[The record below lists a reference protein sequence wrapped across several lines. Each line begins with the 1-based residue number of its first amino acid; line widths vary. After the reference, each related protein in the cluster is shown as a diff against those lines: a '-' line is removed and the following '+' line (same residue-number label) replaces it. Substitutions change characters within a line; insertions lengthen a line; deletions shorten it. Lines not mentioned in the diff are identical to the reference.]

1 MAADHFHGPVAK
13 KVMVAVGGQGID
25 AEVVRLVAT
34 NWVELTQGPMA
45 LNNIPAL
52 FAENALNAT
61 QLALNTTLQQ
71 LATGMRINSGAT
83 DPAGLAIA
91 NGLGANIAA
100 LSQSIH
106 NANDGVGS
114 LQVADGALSQVSTLL
129 NTAVSIAAEAA
140 TGTVSSAQRDSLNA
154 EYQAILAEIN
164 RIGGSTSYNGTLVF
178 TASTTSIYLTDATAA
193 GSSTI
198 TSSVGALSST
208 TLALNATTLAGT
220 DGTAAQTAITAINA
234 AIQTVSN
241 NRGTLGAAI
250 NRLRDAAAVMG
261 TQVENLTAAQNNIM
275 AADIPTAVSNLSRQS
290 VMNQTG
296 MAALAQ
302 ANSLEQSILKL
313 LQ

>member
-1 MAADHFHGPVAK
+1 MAF
-13 KVMVAVGGQGID
+13 GI
-25 AEVVRLVAT
+25 
-34 NWVELTQGPMA
+34 

-52 FAENALNAT
+52 SAENALNMT

-154 EYQAILAEIN
+154 EYTAILNEIN
-164 RIGGSTSYNGTLVF
+164 RIGTSTTYNGTAVF
-178 TASTTSIYLTDATAA
+178 TASTTSIYLTDATSG

-208 TLALNATTLAGT
+208 TLALNTTTLAGT
-220 DGTAAQTAITAINA
+220 DGTNAQTAITAIDT

-302 ANSLEQSILKL
+302 ANSLEASILKL